1 MAEKNIS
8 SNIDKTKMIESFRQ
22 RLLGDYGYQEEQI
35 GMDVE
40 LSKDFCVDLAIWK
53 NGDDKKNYRIPDI
66 CVTILCKME
75 HIRIDKKDVHGVIL
89 TSKHSSL
96 RFVVM
101 HNLKETKVF
110 LIDDNKNGG
119 LEQIADF
126 PKATDIAND
135 TQLRSFVTKMRN
147 SSKEALIQA
156 FGKCHNFIRNIDK
169 LSPEAAFDE
178 FSKVIFIKMDYER
191 DPDGE
196 LIFTKNKYEQL
207 ESDFLANSSKGVFL
221 DVLFGKTKEY
231 FQKDG
236 LFEKADTIHIK
247 RETVLKIIETLES
260 FNLCNLSDDIRG
272 LAFESFLGKTFRGEL
287 GQFFTPRTIVNYMV
301 DVLDIKEG
309 ETICDPCCGSGGF
322 LIRAFEHIQD
332 LIDNDIHQRI
342 HSVVNDGTKDEAE
355 KKHQVEQLLL
365 ELDKNHIGSRYYKL
379 CHQYIYGVDANIRMA
394 RTSKMNM
401 IMHGD
406 GHLGVYCHDG
416 LFDVGGVEKGKFDV
430 ILINPPFGL
439 RIARDLENEGK
450 KVSDCYHIKKSN
462 AEALFIERCLN
473 LLKPGGRAGLVLPD
487 GILNNPNMEEVRT
500 FVESE
505 ADILNITSIPAD
517 VFIASGANVKPSLVF
532 LRKKIKGVE
541 KSDAV
546 VSISKVDDAGINS
559 KGLPSDNR
567 QLIELAPV
575 VNKWIETGKKTVSP
589 YFKVIERK
597 MMDKWNV
604 SSSFYMQNIA
614 LTSKYPSVSLK
625 DILSVY
631 NEKVDIQDDKSYT
644 RLTVKLFN
652 KGIQK
657 RDTLL
662 GASIGT
668 KKQTEVHTGQFIV
681 SKIDGKSGAFG
692 FVPADLDGSVVTQ
705 DFMVFVLDEAQVYP
719 PYLELALN
727 DDAILDQYK
736 NASNGSTGRKRLSQ
750 AVFLSTRIPLPTLE
764 EQRNMVEGIVNMKN
778 EIKKLA
784 EKIEKQKMNL
794 SNILYKA

>member
-1 MAEKNIS
+1 MAERNL
-8 SNIDKTKMIESFRQ
+8 SNMDKTQMIESFRQ
-22 RLLGDYGYQEEQI
+22 RLLGDYGFKEEQI
-35 GMDVE
+35 GMNVK
-40 LSKDFCVDLAIWK
+40 LSKDFCIDLAIWK
-53 NGDDKKNYRIPDI
+53 NGDGKKNNRLPDI

-75 HIRIDKKDVHGVIL
+75 HLKIDKKDVHGVIL

-96 RFVVM
+96 CFVVV
-101 HNLKETKVF
+101 HNLKETRVF
-110 LIDDNKNGG
+110 LIDDKKNGTF
-119 LEQIADF
+119 EQIADF

-135 TQLRSFVTKMRN
+135 MLLGAFVTKMRN

-207 ESDFLANSSKGVFL
+207 ESDFLAKSPKGIFL
-221 DVLFGKTKEY
+221 EVLFGKTKEY

-236 LFEKADTIHIK
+236 LFEETDTIHIK
-247 RETVLKIIETLES
+247 RETVLKIIETLEP

-332 LIDNDIHQRI
+332 LIDNDIHQKI
-342 HSVVNDGTKDEAE
+342 HDVVNDVTKDETE
-355 KKHQVEQLLL
+355 KKKQVEQLLL
-365 ELDKNHIGSRYYKL
+365 QLDKNHVGSRYYKL

-416 LFDVGGVEKGKFDV
+416 LFDVGGAKNGKFDV

-487 GILNNPNMEEVRT
+487 GILNNPNMEDVRKY
-500 FVESE
+500 VERE

-532 LRKKIKGVE
+532 LRKKTKNEGNTDNVI
-541 KSDAV
+541 
-546 VSISKVDDAGINS
+546 SISKVNDAGINS
-559 KGLPSDNR
+559 KGLPSDNQ
-567 QLIELAPV
+567 QLTELAPV
-575 VNKWIETGKKTVSP
+575 VKEWIACGATSSSP
-589 YFKVIERK
+589 YFKVVERQ

-604 SSSFYMQNIA
+604 SSCFDMQCIA
-614 LTSKYPSVSLK
+614 LSSRYPSVLLK

-631 NEKVDIQDDKSYT
+631 SEKIDIQDDKSYS

-662 GASIGT
+662 GVSIGT
-668 KKQTEVHTGQFIV
+668 KKQTEVHAGQFVV

-692 FVPADLDGSVVTQ
+692 FVPEDLDGSIVTQ
-705 DFMVFVLDEAQVYP
+705 DFMVFDLDKVQVYP

-727 DDAILDQYK
+727 DDAILYQYK

-750 AVFLSTRIPLPTLE
+750 VIFLSTRIPLPTLE
-764 EQRNMVEGIVNMKN
+764 EQKDMVEGIVNMEN
-778 EIKKLA
+778 EIKLLT
-784 EKIEKQKMNL
+784 EKIEKQKMDL
-794 SNILYKA
+794 SNILYKG

>member
-8 SNIDKTKMIESFRQ
+8 KIDKVQMIESFRQ
-22 RLLGDYGYQEEQI
+22 RLLGDYGYQEGQI
-35 GMDVE
+35 GMNVK
-40 LSKDFCVDLAIWK
+40 LSHDFSVDLAIWK
-53 NGDDKKNYRIPDI
+53 NEDDRKNNRLPDI
-66 CVTILCKME
+66 CVTILCKIE
-75 HIRIDKKDVHGVIL
+75 HVKIDKKDIQGICLVSRH
-89 TSKHSSL
+89 TSL
-96 RFVVM
+96 RFVVV

-110 LIDDNKNGG
+110 LIDDKRNGN

-126 PKATDIAND
+126 PKAVDVADETSLS
-135 TQLRSFVTKMRN
+135 TFVAKMRN

-191 DPDGE
+191 NPDGE
-196 LIFTKNKYEQL
+196 LIFRKNKYEQL
-207 ESDFLANSSKGVFL
+207 ESDFLKENPKGVFL

-231 FQKDG
+231 FQADG
-236 LFEKADTIHIK
+236 LFEITDTIHIK
-247 RETVLKIIETLES
+247 RETVLKIIETLEP

-332 LIDNDIHQRI
+332 MIENDIH
-342 HSVVNDGTKDEAE
+342 HKVHNVVNDVAISEFE
-355 KKHQVEQLLL
+355 KEQQVEHLLF
-365 ELDKNHIGSRYYKL
+365 ELDKSHIGSRYYKL

-416 LFDVGGVEKGKFDV
+416 LFDIGGVENGKFDV

-450 KVSDCYHIKKSN
+450 KVSDSYQIKKSN
-462 AEALFIERCLN
+462 AEALFIERCLK

-487 GILNNPNMEEVRT
+487 GILNNPNMEDVRKY
-500 FVESE
+500 VESE
-505 ADILNITSIPAD
+505 AEILNITSIPAD

-532 LRKKIKGVE
+532 LRKKS
-541 KSDAV
+541 KSDGTTDTTI
-546 VSISKVDDAGINS
+546 SISKVEDAGINS

-575 VNKWIETGKKTVSP
+575 VKEWIAMGKALDSP
-589 YFKVIERK
+589 YFKTIPRK

-604 SSSFYMQNIA
+604 SSCFDMQSIA
-614 LTSKYPSVSLK
+614 LTSKYPSVLLK
-625 DILSVY
+625 DILSSY
-631 NEKVDIQDDKSYT
+631 NDKIEVQDEKSYT

-657 RDTLL
+657 RDTLQ
-662 GASIGT
+662 GALIGT
-668 KKQTEVHTGQFIV
+668 KKQTMVHTGQFVV
-681 SKIDGKSGAFG
+681 SRIDGKSGAFG
-692 FVPADLDGSVVTQ
+692 FVPADLDGSIVTQ
-705 DFMVFVLDEAQVYP
+705 DFMVFDLDKKRVYP

-727 DDAILDQYK
+727 DDTILDQYK

-750 AVFLSTRIPLPTLE
+750 TVFLTTRIPLPSMD
-764 EQRNMVEGIVNMKN
+764 EQKNMVEEIVNMRN
-778 EIKKLA
+778 EIKRLT
-784 EKIEKQKMNL
+784 EKIEKKKSDL
-794 SNILYKA
+794 SNILYKG

>member
-1 MAEKNIS
+1 MAERNL
-8 SNIDKTKMIESFRQ
+8 SNIDKTQMIESFRQ
-22 RLLGDYGYQEEQI
+22 RLLGDYGFKEEQI
-35 GMDVE
+35 GMNVK
-40 LSKDFCVDLAIWK
+40 LSKDFCIDLAIWK
-53 NGDDKKNYRIPDI
+53 NGDGKKNNRLPDI

-75 HIRIDKKDVHGVIL
+75 HLKIDKKDVDGVIL

-96 RFVVM
+96 CFVVV
-101 HNLKETKVF
+101 HNLKETRVF
-110 LIDDNKNGG
+110 LIDDKKNGTF
-119 LEQIADF
+119 EQIADF

-135 TQLRSFVTKMRN
+135 MLLGAFVTKMRN

-207 ESDFLANSSKGVFL
+207 ESDFLANSPKGIFL
-221 DVLFGKTKEY
+221 EVLFGKTKEY

-236 LFEKADTIHIK
+236 LFEKTDTIHIK

-260 FNLCNLSDDIRG
+260 FNLCSLSDDIRG

-332 LIDNDIHQRI
+332 LIDNDIHQKI
-342 HSVVNDGTKDEAE
+342 HDVVNDVAKDGTE
-355 KKHQVEQLLL
+355 KKKQVEQLLL
-365 ELDKNHIGSRYYKL
+365 QLDKNHVGSRYYKL

-416 LFDVGGVEKGKFDV
+416 LFDVGGAKNGKFDV

-487 GILNNPNMEEVRT
+487 GILNNPNMEDVRKY
-500 FVESE
+500 VERE

-532 LRKKIKGVE
+532 LRKKIKNEGNTDNVI
-541 KSDAV
+541 
-546 VSISKVDDAGINS
+546 SISKVDDAGINS
-559 KGLPSDNR
+559 KGLPSDNQ

-575 VNKWIETGKKTVSP
+575 VKEWIARGATSSSP
-589 YFKVIERK
+589 YFKVVERQ

-604 SSSFYMQNIA
+604 SSCFDMQSIA
-614 LTSKYPSVSLK
+614 LSSKYPSVLLK

-631 NEKVDIQDDKSYT
+631 SEKIDIQDDKLYT

-662 GASIGT
+662 GVSIGT
-668 KKQTEVHTGQFIV
+668 KKQTEVHAGQFVV

-692 FVPADLDGSVVTQ
+692 FVPEDLDGSIVTQ
-705 DFMVFVLDEAQVYP
+705 DFMVFDLDKVQVFP

-727 DDAILDQYK
+727 NDAILYQYK

-750 AVFLSTRIPLPTLE
+750 VIFLSTRIPLPTLE
-764 EQRNMVEGIVNMKN
+764 EQKDMVEGIVNMEN
-778 EIKKLA
+778 EIKLLT
-784 EKIEKQKMNL
+784 EKIEKQKMDL
-794 SNILYKA
+794 SNILYKG